1 MRYLRKTN
9 QYGFKK
15 FDFRKSVNETITG
28 EREAAC
34 WRLNE
39 TKKDLERRLTAYVT
53 K

>member
-1 MRYLRKTN
+1 MFLKIITRKIV
-9 QYGFKK
+9 
-15 FDFRKSVNETITG
+15 DETITG

-34 WRLNE
+34 WRMNE